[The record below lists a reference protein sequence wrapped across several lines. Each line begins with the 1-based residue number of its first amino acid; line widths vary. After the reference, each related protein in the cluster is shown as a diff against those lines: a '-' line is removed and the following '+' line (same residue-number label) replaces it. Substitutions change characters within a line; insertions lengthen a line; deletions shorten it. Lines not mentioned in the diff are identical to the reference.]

1 MKSNYFSGVGR
12 RSFQIIMATTLCFLI
27 LFACKEKRPV
37 AVETPT
43 VEVASI
49 PAPEKIEV
57 NNSVSVV
64 RQVPDVAQDKVFDA
78 ILQQYEGKV
87 VLVDFWA
94 TCCGPCRQAL
104 KMMTPLKKSWKD
116 KNIVFVYLTGET
128 SPLETWN
135 KMIPDIH
142 GEHYRVSDDQWKY
155 WGQAFELEGIPT
167 YMIFDKSG
175 NMVQRYIGYPGS
187 KEMQRVIEPLF

>member
-1 MKSNYFSGVGR
+1 MKSNYFSGAGR
-12 RSFQIIMATTLCFLI
+12 RSFQTVAAVVLCLLV
-27 LFACKEKRPV
+27 LFACKEKRQA
-37 AVETPT
+37 AVETPVLVVNAVST
-43 VEVASI
+43 ATPKI
-49 PAPEKIEV
+49 EKIEV
-57 NNSVSVV
+57 G
-64 RQVPDVAQDKVFDA
+64 PFAIAKDKVFDA
-78 ILQQYEGKV
+78 ILEQYKGKV

-94 TCCGPCRQAL
+94 TWCGPCRQSF
-104 KMMTPLKKSWKD
+104 KMIAPLKESWKD
-116 KNIVFVYLTGET
+116 KDIVFIYLTGET

-135 KMIPDIH
+135 NMIPDIH

-187 KEMQRVIEPLF
+187 KELQRVIEPLF